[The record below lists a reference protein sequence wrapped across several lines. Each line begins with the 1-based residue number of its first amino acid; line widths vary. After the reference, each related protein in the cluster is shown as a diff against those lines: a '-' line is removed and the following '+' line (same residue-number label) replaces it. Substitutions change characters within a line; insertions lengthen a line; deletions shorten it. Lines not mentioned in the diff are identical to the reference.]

1 MNPLADPRKSR
12 NGPPMSA
19 VIQGHYE
26 VRRKM
31 AERIEELEK
40 QVCELQ
46 KELKLLKESQN
57 GSSMALCD
65 NDGCGR

>member
-1 MNPLADPRKSR
+1 MSPLADPSKYR
-12 NGPPMSA
+12 NGPPISA

-26 VRRKM
+26 IRRKM

-40 QVCELQ
+40 RVCELQ
-46 KELKLLKESQN
+46 KELKSLKESQN

-65 NDGCGR
+65 NDGSGR